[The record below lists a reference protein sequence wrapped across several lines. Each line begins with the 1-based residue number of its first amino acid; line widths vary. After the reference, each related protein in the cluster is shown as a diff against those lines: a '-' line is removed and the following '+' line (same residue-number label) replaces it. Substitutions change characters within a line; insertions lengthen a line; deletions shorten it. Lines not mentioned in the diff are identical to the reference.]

1 MFGCWEGKYFRGNAK
16 YQYLFFRDNYPNI
29 QSIWQTKNYDLYIK
43 LRQKEVN
50 SCYAYSLKGIILTL
64 KAKYFVVT
72 HGIRDVNE
80 YFSRKGILINLEHT
94 TYPIKS
100 LLMDPPSE
108 SIIKKIHRYLVNP
121 YGYLIKP
128 DYAITSSQFTTIS
141 TQTHFKIDT
150 KKIIPLGKPK
160 SDILFLNING
170 GDNSFEDNECQKYFD
185 ANKISI
191 LFLPTSRS
199 NASFNDSIKKI
210 NSSIIKKY
218 TNLMLKNNNF
228 NEGSLA
234 DGRNYF

>member
-1 MFGCWEGKYFRGNAK
+1 MAATR
-16 YQYLFFRDNYPNI
+16 
-29 QSIWQTKNYDLYIK
+29 SIHYNFNTN
-43 LRQKEVN
+43 
-50 SCYAYSLKGIILTL
+50 
-64 KAKYFVVT
+64 
-72 HGIRDVNE
+72 
-80 YFSRKGILINLEHT
+80 
-94 TYPIKS
+94 
-100 LLMDPPSE
+100 
-108 SIIKKIHRYLVNP
+108 
-121 YGYLIKP
+121 
-128 DYAITSSQFTTIS
+128 
-141 TQTHFKIDT
+141 THFKIDT
-150 KKIIPLGKPK
+150 KKIISLGKPK

-170 GDNSFEDNECQKYFD
+170 EDNSFEDNECQKYFD